1 MNKYTDLK
9 QILAKQVKQDL
20 HVWWLHLTDKN
31 GKDLEFKQ
39 LYDTVPNNISE
50 VYSPRQL
57 LDKLNNV
64 N

>member
-20 HVWWLHLTDKN
+20 NVWWLHLTDEN